1 MSFQFLPCL
10 NSSLIMGWRTCGEGR
25 TQKSLSSRIDAQDP
39 GLTGFIL
46 IKKIANTKI
55 IHKMISFSD
64 HYNALF
70 IDRFSSKTKIG
81 KDLSHFNNSLI
92 EKNDCCSTTKNLLS
106 DLETKRKNYSST
118 SEWWEYTK
126 CKIKDNARIFSR
138 NSTKQENIRIS

>member
-1 MSFQFLPCL
+1 
-10 NSSLIMGWRTCGEGR
+10 
-25 TQKSLSSRIDAQDP
+25 
-39 GLTGFIL
+39 
-46 IKKIANTKI
+46 
-55 IHKMISFSD
+55 MISFSD

-106 DLETKRKNYSST
+106 DLETKRKNYPST

-126 CKIKDNARIFSR
+126 LKTMPEFSLETLQNRKTLEFPDLKRDYEIYTKRKIINLKSNP
-138 NSTKQENIRIS
+138 